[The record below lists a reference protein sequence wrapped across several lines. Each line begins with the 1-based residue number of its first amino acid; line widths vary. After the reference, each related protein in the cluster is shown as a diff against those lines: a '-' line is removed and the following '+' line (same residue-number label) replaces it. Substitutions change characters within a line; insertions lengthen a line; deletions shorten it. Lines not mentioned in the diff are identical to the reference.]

1 MSDASA
7 QESPTVGATRTT
19 DETRAIIRS
28 IVGTG
33 IGLATLVLML
43 AGLMI
48 QQNAALNARISDV
61 NARIGDV
68 NANVNARF
76 DDFNASVNA
85 RFDDA
90 NASVNTRFD
99 DANTRFDDL
108 RADVA
113 AQFARVNA
121 RIDDLQASIR
131 ELRALLID
139 ALKRTAPAD

>member
-76 DDFNASVNA
+76 DDANASVNA
-85 RFDDA
+85 
-90 NASVNTRFD
+90 RFD

-113 AQFARVNA
+113 AQFARVHA